1 MTENDMSKVKQGIN
15 KLLRLKTRK
24 SSKKIKF
31 VTQHENEENTNKFKL
46 LSDADLHVKRLLSKY
61 LVSIDKE
68 DKTHLDVENKLKLIN
83 NKKKQK
89 PAIKLFDL
97 SEDDDKGDSTWGKSK
112 TKVTHKRKHNL
123 FPSSN
128 NSSSNISSTGFKKF
142 LTKKPEKN
150 TVNNNSLVSFNFRRK
165 TTKKKKKNISRQT
178 SQKSEGTDNN
188 TNTNDSI
195 YYRAVTAK
203 TVKSISST
211 ALLRDDSSDDKNSNI
226 SSDDKT
232 ALENAD
238 TIKMTDTKKEDSNLK
253 QTITKPSHSSSNIS
267 RFLFLKGVG
276 SQEIKD
282 YPKLGSNKQSKG
294 ELPYEPRSERLKKS
308 STILPASELD
318 LDDNDIRK
326 ILPLDKQN
334 YREFHGICSKL
345 QDNIILKPNEK
356 KDKNQIIR
364 KKTTS
369 KLLEKLSSL
378 KNKKVYENEEET
390 KPLIEKENTQS
401 EEEKKSVNSK
411 NNIIPKQ
418 SIESIGMITENKI
431 LQNSTLND
439 IDELEEE
446 KRIEEIKYRVLS
458 RKPQLVYDSIS
469 DEEDSDEEVVET
481 TYIEPSSNI
490 RLSYDCILFILE
502 IYSMFYIPFSLAF
515 GLNED
520 IKINAGFIFNVLID
534 CVFFFDIILSFFTAY
549 YDFDEQLITEIEL
562 IAVHY
567 LHTWFVLD
575 FITGIPLNSLLD
587 LYRYLCPGSLFTIST
602 EQIFTSNSYT
612 LINLLKLLRL
622 LKAFKVFMSNSFV
635 AKMHQF
641 IKEYML
647 GKWLRLYVTLFI
659 FVCFIHLF
667 ASIFIFCGLNYYP
680 NWIVH
685 KKMDPKDHE
694 EVYVAS
700 IYFIFATVFSVGYGD
715 VVNSN
720 QIERCYNLFLLIVG
734 LMIYSWTISSIS
746 SYYIDGDEKT
756 NEYKRKTALLEEIR
770 LTYDNMPQELFEKIQ
785 RYLLYRLNNDKIDCN
800 SIFQALPIGL
810 RNNLIYEMYKPII
823 QNFIFFK
830 NFNSTDFIIKVILSF
845 EPLYALKN
853 ERLVND
859 GDVMEEIIFVKNG
872 KLVLEF
878 PLPLVLGPELTGTL
892 SKKLSLTLNPT
903 HSFKD
908 VASLSFL
915 QRRGTKNYAL
925 DDFDWKKQNTK
936 KVKPTETIAEVHQ
949 QYVKLIE
956 IRRNEHFGDILM
968 FLNKRSPLS
977 VKVKSKIAELFLLK
991 KTDAVEISMSFPKI
1005 WRQIIKK
1012 SLFNMQQIN
1021 RLINKSLKFFFIH
1034 YEGKMSTLTT
1044 MNKDSIVKTQD
1055 GKTTFYKEIGTI
1067 KDIITNADDELK
1079 SIPESEAQNNVI
1091 SEHPPSEEETEC
1103 KNESNFRS
1111 STKNVI
1117 STQYNNSALIEEE
1130 DDDDDDSLICSSN
1143 KSSKDIKEINSN
1155 LSNDTIKM
1163 NIENAKFNTKKFT
1176 SKKEKNKEKP
1186 LLILGDAENANNSS
1200 GFCLKYEPDEINM
1213 EYYPNETELK
1223 ENVQYTREL
1232 LSGEVNNSKKESN
1245 IFNKLHLIE
1254 DDPSIKSHESRN
1266 SLLSKKKKK
1275 RLSSKKK
1282 FEEEK
1287 NLNSDINSLSRSP
1300 RGLHAFMNLESIQ
1313 ELSFNFGNAKNK
1325 KPSIIINL
1333 HKVQTIGSSLSKK
1346 SNKIEKIDDATIIS
1360 NQNISPKIEKLELT
1374 KLRKS
1379 ASITP
1384 NLSPK
1389 KKKLYGS
1396 IIDSNFTLNPLQN
1409 TGTNIFTPT
1418 LNPTNFFSNRKKS
1431 MLLPNETFLSKNLL
1445 SQNKTSQ
1452 FLGGSQKKNVLEEIS
1467 TNIQKNSL
1475 NLNNPEM
1482 FYSTMFAKVLGE
1494 EKEKDGNKNLNKK
1507 LNDLLK
1513 LIEDNEEPTSKSKRE
1528 NVN

>member
-1 MTENDMSKVKQGIN
+1 MTDNDMSKVKQGIN

-24 SSKKIKF
+24 SSKKNKV
-31 VTQHENEENTNKFKL
+31 VTQKENEENVNKFKL
-46 LSDADLHVKRLLSKY
+46 LSDADLQVKKLLSKY

-68 DKTHLDVENKLKLIN
+68 DKTHLDIENKLRMLN

-89 PAIKLFDL
+89 PAIRLFDL
-97 SEDDDKGDSTWGKSK
+97 SEDDDKDNSTWGKSK
-112 TKVTHKRKHNL
+112 TKVTHKRKHIIL
-123 FPSSN
+123 PSSN
-128 NSSSNISSTGFKKF
+128 NSNNSSSSGFKKF
-142 LTKKPEKN
+142 LTKKPEKYLS
-150 TVNNNSLVSFNFRRK
+150 NNGLLSFNFRRK
-165 TTKKKKKNISRQT
+165 STNKKKKNLSRQT

-188 TNTNDSI
+188 VNNDDPF
-195 YYRAVTAK
+195 YPRAVTSK

-211 ALLRDDSSDDKNSNI
+211 ALVRDESSEDINNNSKI
-226 SSDDKT
+226 SSEDKT
-232 ALENAD
+232 VLENAD
-238 TIKMTDTKKEDSNLK
+238 TIKMTDTKKEDSKPGLK
-253 QTITKPSHSSSNIS
+253 QLIKPSLSSSHIS
-267 RFLFLKGVG
+267 RFLFKGVN

-294 ELPYEPRSERLKKS
+294 EIPQEPKSERLKKP
-308 STILPASELD
+308 TTVLPTSEIE

-326 ILPLDKQN
+326 LLPLDKNN
-334 YREFHGICSKL
+334 YREFHGICSKI
-345 QDNIILKPNEK
+345 QDNIILKPNK
-356 KDKNQIIR
+356 KRDKNQINR
-364 KKTTS
+364 KKS
-369 KLLEKLSSL
+369 SPKPLDKLSSL
-378 KNKKVYENEEET
+378 KAKKVYEEEED
-390 KPLIEKENTQS
+390 KPLIETENDKS
-401 EEEKKSVNSK
+401 EDEKKSLTPK
-411 NNIIPKQ
+411 NNIKPKQ
-418 SIESIGMITENKI
+418 SIESAGVIAQEKL

-439 IDELEEE
+439 IDDLEEE

-502 IYSMFYIPFSLAF
+502 LYSMFYIPFSLAF
-515 GLNED
+515 GLNEN
-520 IKINAGFIFNVLID
+520 IKINGVFIFNVIID
-534 CVFFFDIILSFFTAY
+534 CVFFFDIIMSFFTAY
-549 YDFDEQLITEIEL
+549 YDFDEQLVTEIKL

-567 LHTWFVLD
+567 LHTWFALD
-575 FITGIPLNSLLD
+575 FITGIPLNSFLD
-587 LYRYLCPGSLFTIST
+587 LYRYLCQNSLFTIST

-622 LKAFKVFMSNSFV
+622 LKAFKVFMSNSFS

-641 IKEYML
+641 IKDYML

-680 NWIVH
+680 NWIVN

-770 LTYDNMPQELFEKIQ
+770 VTYDNMPQELFEKIQ

-845 EPLYALKN
+845 EPLYSLKN

-908 VASLSFL
+908 VATFSFL
-915 QRRGTKNYAL
+915 QQRGTKNYAL

-1034 YEGKMSTLTT
+1034 YEGKMNTLTP
-1044 MNKDSIVKTQD
+1044 MNSDSIVKTQD
-1055 GKTTFYKEIGTI
+1055 GKTAFYKEMGTI

-1091 SEHPPSEEETEC
+1091 SEHPQSEEETEC

-1117 STQYNNSALIEEE
+1117 STQFNNSALVDEEEEEE
-1130 DDDDDDSLICSSN
+1130 DNDDDEDSLICSH
-1143 KSSKDIKEINSN
+1143 KSSEEIKEINSR

-1176 SKKEKNKEKP
+1176 SKKEKSQEKP
-1186 LLILGDAENANNSS
+1186 LLLTGDSENVNNSS
-1200 GFCLKYEPDEINM
+1200 GFCLKYDPDEINM
-1213 EYYPNETELK
+1213 EYYPNEIELK
-1223 ENVQYTREL
+1223 ENVQYTRDI
-1232 LSGEVNNSKKESN
+1232 LSGGVADSKKESN
-1245 IFNKLHLIE
+1245 IFNQLNLIE
-1254 DDPSIKSHESRN
+1254 DDPSVKSTE
-1266 SLLSKKKKK
+1266 SKKKKG
-1275 RLSSKKK
+1275 SSSNKK

-1287 NLNSDINSLSRSP
+1287 NINSDYNSISKSP
-1300 RGLHAFMNLESIQ
+1300 REAHKFMNLESIQ
-1313 ELSFNFGNAKNK
+1313 ELSLNFSDNKNK
-1325 KPSIIINL
+1325 KASLINL
-1333 HKVQTIGSSLSKK
+1333 HKAQTIGSNRSKK
-1346 SNKIEKIDDATIIS
+1346 SNKGDKIDDTIVS
-1360 NQNISPKIEKLELT
+1360 NQNISAKIEKLELT

-1379 ASITP
+1379 VSITP

-1389 KKKLYGS
+1389 KKKIYGS
-1396 IIDSNFTLNPLQN
+1396 IIGSNFTPNLLQN
-1409 TGTNIFTPT
+1409 TGVNVFTPS
-1418 LNPTNFFSNRKKS
+1418 LGPANFLSNRKKS
-1431 MLLPNETFLSKNLL
+1431 MILPNDTFLSKNLL

-1452 FLGGSQKKNVLEEIS
+1452 FLGVPQKKNVLEEIS

-1482 FYSTMFAKVLGE
+1482 FYSNMFAKVLGE
-1494 EKEKDGNKNLNKK
+1494 EKEKDVNKNLNKK

-1513 LIEDNEEPTSKSKRE
+1513 LIEDNEEPNSKSKRE